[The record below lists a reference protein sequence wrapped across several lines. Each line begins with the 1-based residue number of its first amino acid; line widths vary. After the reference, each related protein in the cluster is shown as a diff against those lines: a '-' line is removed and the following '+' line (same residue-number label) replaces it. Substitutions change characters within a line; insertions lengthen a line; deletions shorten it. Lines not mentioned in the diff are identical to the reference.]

1 MYKATI
7 RHVISTAHIQYVAQ
21 LCFPLAT
28 SQLSEVM
35 THYEHIKPKKRS
47 TLMGCSSNNI
57 GLCLMPIYGLLSRKG
72 EALEV
77 NDLEILVLLSEPL

>member
-1 MYKATI
+1 
-7 RHVISTAHIQYVAQ
+7 
-21 LCFPLAT
+21 
-28 SQLSEVM
+28 M
-35 THYEHIKPKKRS
+35 TYYEHIKPKKRS